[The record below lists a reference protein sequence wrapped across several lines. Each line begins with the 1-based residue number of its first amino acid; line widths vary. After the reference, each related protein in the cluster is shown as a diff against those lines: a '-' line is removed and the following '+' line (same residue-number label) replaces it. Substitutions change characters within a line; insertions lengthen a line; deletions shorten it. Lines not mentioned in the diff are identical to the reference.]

1 MFTGIIET
9 FAEIINI
16 KKENEKIVLTLSSP
30 FTHEFKID
38 QSIAHNGIC
47 LTVESVSG
55 NNYIVSAIP
64 ETIKKTTINSWKTGD
79 IINIERSLRLSDR
92 LDGHIVQGHVDT
104 VATCSHI
111 SEIGGNYEF
120 TFTIPSQFAG
130 LIIEKGSI
138 SLNGISLT
146 IYNVST
152 NSFTVGVIPYTYNN
166 TNIRFLSAGAEVN
179 IEFDILGKYIL
190 RNLQLKQ

>member
-104 VATCSHI
+104 VATCGHI

-152 NSFTVGVIPYTYNN
+152 NSFTVGVIPYTYHN
-166 TNIRFLSAGAEVN
+166 TNIRFLTAGAEVN